1 MKRKKFLYRV
11 TAAMGI
17 ALCSLSLLFVAPQT
31 SVTAQAA
38 GGGGT
43 TVSPQSDYIV
53 WIYIEADG
61 KVYKRL
67 WNASKEEWIGDWI
80 YVRDLP

>member
-43 TVSPQSDYIV
+43 TVSPQSDIIT
-53 WIYIEADG
+53 WIYGALDG
-61 KVYKRL
+61 KLYKRL
-67 WNASKEEWIGDWI
+67 WNGTKGCWIGDWI
-80 YVRDLP
+80 YVRDL